1 MIPNTNEITSYLHCA
16 LCLEEFM
23 NGAGGF
29 AAPRDYAQTET
40 GFTELGLQVWC
51 KRHECNIVHIDFEGH
66 CHPSNETRINFPKLK
81 AAK

>member
-23 NGAGGF
+23 KGAGGV

-51 KRHECNIVHIDFEGH
+51 KRHECNVVHIDFEGN

-81 AAK
+81 VAK